1 MKRLLFILA
10 FVCFGALLHAQSY
23 KVIVNSS
30 NNISSVSKSE
40 LSDLFLK
47 KKAKWTN
54 GQAVSPVDQSAKASV
69 RESFSQDI
77 LGKSVGAIK
86 SYWQQFVFAGK
97 GTPPVE
103 KNNDSEVL
111 EYVKNN
117 AGAVGYVSSGANTAG
132 VNVISVN

>member
-1 MKRLLFILA
+1 MKKFLFI
-10 FVCFGALLHAQSY
+10 FALVFSGMILQAQSY

-30 NNISSVSKSE
+30 NSVSSVSKSE

-47 KKAKWTN
+47 KKAKWAS
-54 GQAVSPVDQSAKASV
+54 GQSVSPVDLSAKSSI
-69 RESFSQDI
+69 RESFSQEI

-103 KNNDSEVL
+103 KNSDNEVI
-111 EYVKNN
+111 EYVKSNE
-117 AGAVGYVSSGANTAG
+117 GAVGYISSGGNTAG
-132 VNVISVN
+132 VKVVTLN